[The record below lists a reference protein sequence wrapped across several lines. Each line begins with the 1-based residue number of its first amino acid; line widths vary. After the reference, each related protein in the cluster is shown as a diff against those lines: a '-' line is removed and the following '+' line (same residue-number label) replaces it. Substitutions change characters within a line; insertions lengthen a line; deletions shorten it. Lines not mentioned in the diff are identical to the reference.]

1 MKLKKYIDFIK
12 ESVEESKKP
21 IWNMSKED
29 IEELFLESTDE
40 GYFLEIE
47 FGFVEKGNMT
57 TKLGSNVGKDVFTDK
72 VLIGESKRPAIFIR
86 IFSGDKIT
94 DEDVTSNLK
103 FAVSYISAE
112 ANADIGIYDS
122 SSQLELDRIRIKGGL
137 WIDESSIGGDSD
149 IGADDYIALFVKQ
162 KEEVKLTEKDI
173 IDYYDIKIDENTEF
187 RGDKVFLHVS
197 IEDMADILLSSKSD
211 YKNILVKGPIDEFWD
226 NYYSGDYEQDI
237 NSLFSYVFDKETK
250 ELLAKCLIKE
260 FGGFEEV
267 KNWGKNSVTSVK
279 NSFPKDFATE
289 EELVEYFVNERHNEL
304 LKKWIK
310 TEFNDSDVWRDV
322 TSAAAQAECD
332 AHAYQNYEDIVEAF
346 DKIVSNDIGK
356 FEKTKKEITKHY
368 FITNKEGEKEK
379 KEYKVEMTYYI
390 LPFTNDW
397 LEDHDA
403 DFINFEPLI
412 VLLREWAEKAY
423 FRNELKPYF
432 ADYGHVD
439 NKQLNKE
446 IIAGLKRY
454 LEKGNTGLS

>member
-12 ESVEESKKP
+12 ESVEESKKS

-72 VLIGESKRPAIFIR
+72 VLAGEYKRPAIFIK

-103 FAVSYISAE
+103 FAVSYISVE
-112 ANADIGIYDS
+112 ANTDIGIYDS
-122 SSQLELDRIRIKGGL
+122 SSELELDRIRIKGGL

-173 IDYYDIKIDENTEF
+173 IDYYNIKIDENTEL

-197 IEDMADILLSSKSD
+197 IEDMADILLSSKSS
-211 YKNILVKGPIDEFWD
+211 YKDVLVKGPIDDFWD
-226 NYYSGDYEQDI
+226 NYYSVDYEQDI

-250 ELLAKCLIKE
+250 ELLAKSLIKE

-267 KNWGKNSVTSVK
+267 KKWEKNSVTSAK
-279 NSFPKDFATE
+279 NSFPKDFQTE
-289 EELVEYFVNERHNEL
+289 EELVEFFVNERFNEL

-322 TSAAAQAECD
+322 TSAVAQAECD
-332 AHAYQNYEDIVEAF
+332 AHAYQNYKDIVQAF
-346 DKIVSNDIGK
+346 DRVVSNDIGS
-356 FEKTKKEITKHY
+356 FEKTTKEITKHY

-390 LPFTNDW
+390 LPYTNDW
-397 LEDHDA
+397 LESVDA
-403 DFINFEPLI
+403 DSINSKSLRT
-412 VLLREWAEKAY
+412 LLVEWGDESY
-423 FRNELKPYF
+423 FRNELDPYF
-432 ADYGHVD
+432 SDYGHVD
-439 NKQLNKE
+439 NKQLNEE
-446 IIAGLKRY
+446 IISELKRY
-454 LEKGNTGLS
+454 LEKGNTGLR

>member
-1 MKLKKYIDFIK
+1 MKLKRYFDFIK

-57 TKLGSNVGKDVFTDK
+57 TKLGSNVGKDVFNDK
-72 VLIGESKRPAIFIR
+72 VLAGESKRPAIFIR

-94 DEDVTSNLK
+94 NEDVTSNLQ
-103 FAVSYISAE
+103 FAVSYISTE

-173 IDYYDIKIDENTEF
+173 IEYYDIKIDENTEF

-226 NYYSGDYEQDI
+226 HYDSHDYQQDI

-260 FGGFEEV
+260 LGGTEQTISFIGDECDDDVYE
-267 KNWGKNSVTSVK
+267 SVK
-279 NSFPKDFATE
+279 QMSE
-289 EELVEYFVNERHNEL
+289 EGLIEYL
-304 LKKWIK
+304 LKERFYKTIK
-310 TEFNDSDVWRDV
+310 QLSKDSDVWRDV
-322 TSAAAQAECD
+322 TYTAAQAECD
-332 AHAYQNYEDIVEAF
+332 AHAYQNYKDIVKAF
-346 DKIVSNDIGK
+346 DKIVSNDIGS
-356 FEKTKKEITKHY
+356 FEKTTKEITKHY

-397 LEDHDA
+397 LVDHDA
-403 DFINFEPLI
+403 EFINFEPLI
-412 VLLREWAEKAY
+412 TLLKEWSEKAY
-423 FRNELKPYF
+423 FRNELDPYF
-432 ADYGHVD
+432 ADSGNVD

-446 IIAGLKRY
+446 IISGLKRY
-454 LEKGNTGLS
+454 LEKGYTGLS

>member
-29 IEELFLESTDE
+29 IEELFLESVDE

-57 TKLGSNVGKDVFTDK
+57 TKLSSNVGKDVFTDK
-72 VLIGESKRPAIFIR
+72 VLIGESKRPAIFIK

-94 DEDVTSNLK
+94 QEDVTTNLQ

-226 NYYSGDYEQDI
+226 NYDSHDYQQDI

-260 FGGFEEV
+260 LGGLEQTISFIGDECDDDVYE
-267 KNWGKNSVTSVK
+267 SVK
-279 NSFPKDFATE
+279 QMSE
-289 EELVEYFVNERHNEL
+289 EELIEFL
-304 LKKWIK
+304 LKERFYNTFKQLSQ
-310 TEFNDSDVWRDV
+310 DSDVWGDV
-322 TSAAAQAECD
+322 TDAAARAECD
-332 AHAYQNYEDIVEAF
+332 AHAMQNYQDIVEAF

-356 FEKTKKEITKHY
+356 FEKTTKEITKHY

-390 LPFTNDW
+390 IPFTNDW

-403 DFINFEPLI
+403 EFINFEPLI

-423 FRNELKPYF
+423 FRNELDPYF
-432 ADYGHVD
+432 TDYGNVD

-446 IIAGLKRY
+446 IISGLKRY

>member
-1 MKLKKYIDFIK
+1 MKLKKYFDFIK

-72 VLIGESKRPAIFIR
+72 FLIGESKRPAIFIK

-122 SSQLELDRIRIKGGL
+122 SSQLELDKIEIKRGL
-137 WIDESSIGGDSD
+137 WIDDE

-173 IDYYDIKIDENTEF
+173 IDYYDLKIDENTEF

-197 IEDMADILLSSKSD
+197 IEDMADMLLNSKSS
-211 YKNILVKGPIDEFWD
+211 YKNVLVKGPIDEFWD
-226 NYYSGDYEQDI
+226 HYHFGDYEQDI

-260 FGGFEEV
+260 LGGLEQTISFIGDECDYDVYE
-267 KNWGKNSVTSVK
+267 SVK
-279 NSFPKDFATE
+279 KMSE
-289 EELVEYFVNERHNEL
+289 EELIEYL
-304 LKKWIK
+304 LKERFYNTIK
-310 TEFNDSDVWRDV
+310 QLSKDSEVLRDV
-322 TSAAAQAECD
+322 TYTAAQAECD
-332 AHAYQNYEDIVEAF
+332 AHAYQNYKDIVEAF
-346 DKIVSNDIGK
+346 DKIVSNDIGSFK
-356 FEKTKKEITKHY
+356 KTTKEITKHY

-403 DFINFEPLI
+403 EFINFEPLI
-412 VLLREWAEKAY
+412 TLLREWSEKAY
-423 FRNELKPYF
+423 FRNELNPYF

-439 NKQLNKE
+439 NKELNKE
-446 IIAGLKRY
+446 IIEGLKRY
-454 LEKGNTGLS
+454 LGKGNTGLS

>member
-21 IWNMSKED
+21 IWNMFRED

-72 VLIGESKRPAIFIR
+72 VLAGESKRPAFFIK

-94 DEDVTSNLK
+94 DEDVTLNLK
-103 FAVSYISAE
+103 FAVSYISTE

-122 SSQLELDRIRIKGGL
+122 SSQLELDRVRIKGGL

-173 IDYYDIKIDENTEF
+173 IDYYDIKIDENTEL

-226 NYYSGDYEQDI
+226 NYYAHNYEQDI

-250 ELLAKCLIKE
+250 ELLAKSLIKE
-260 FGGFEEV
+260 LGGLKQTISFIGDECDNDVYE
-267 KNWGKNSVTSVK
+267 SVK
-279 NSFPKDFATE
+279 QMSE
-289 EELVEYFVNERHNEL
+289 EELIEYL
-304 LKKWIK
+304 LKERFYNTFKQLSQ
-310 TEFNDSDVWRDV
+310 DSEVWRDV
-322 TSAAAQAECD
+322 TGAAAQAECD
-332 AHAYQNYEDIVEAF
+332 AHAYQNYKDIVEAF
-346 DKIVSNDIGK
+346 DKIVSNDIGS
-356 FEKTKKEITKHY
+356 FEKTTKEVTKHY

-403 DFINFEPLI
+403 EFINFEPLI
-412 VLLREWAEKAY
+412 TLLKEWAGKAY
-423 FRNELKPYF
+423 FRNVLDPYF
-432 ADYGHVD
+432 ADSGNVD

-446 IIAGLKRY
+446 IISGLKRY
-454 LEKGNTGLS
+454 LEKGSTGCYT